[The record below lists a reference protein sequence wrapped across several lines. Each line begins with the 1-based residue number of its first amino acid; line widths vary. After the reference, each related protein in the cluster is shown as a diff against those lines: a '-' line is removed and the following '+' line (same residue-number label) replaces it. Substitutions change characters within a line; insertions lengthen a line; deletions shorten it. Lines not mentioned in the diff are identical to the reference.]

1 VDKGLEERMQLAQDI
16 SSLILSIRKKV
27 NIKVRQPLQ
36 RVLIPVTN
44 PDMEEQIRQVDEL
57 IRNEVNVKSIEYLT
71 DTEGFIKKKIKPN
84 FKMLGA
90 RLGAKMKGVAALIT
104 NLSQT
109 DIARLEREGRI
120 DLSYENET
128 VAVSAAEVDIIAED
142 VPGWSVTNKDT
153 LTVALDITLT
163 PELVQEGLAREFVNR
178 IQKLRKDESYELT
191 DRIIVSY
198 ESYEPLDLA
207 IMGFQQYICA
217 EILADNITS
226 LPGLTGGHVVDL
238 NNVHLNVLI
247 SKIS

>member
-1 VDKGLEERMQLAQDI
+1 MQLAQDI

-44 PDMEEQIRQVDEL
+44 LVMEGRIRQVEEL
-57 IRNEVNVKSIEYLT
+57 IRNEVNVKAIEYLT

-90 RLGAKMKGVAALIT
+90 RLGSSMKAIAALIT
-104 NLSQT
+104 GLSQH
-109 DIARLEREGRI
+109 DIATLDREEEIVLQHDGTPV
-120 DLSYENET
+120 T
-128 VAVSAAEVDIIAED
+128 VSKSEVDIIAED
-142 VPGWSVTNKDT
+142 VPGWAVANKDT

-163 PELVQEGLAREFVNR
+163 PELEREGLAREFVNR

-191 DRIIVSY
+191 DRIKVSY
-198 ESYEPLDLA
+198 KSYEPLNLA

-226 LPGLTGGHVVDL
+226 LPELSDGHVIDL
-238 NNVHLNVLI
+238 NDVHLNVLI
-247 SKIS
+247 TKIP